1 MAYQIKAVIIN
12 EDNGKENVYYGAN
25 FYEVKAV
32 ADYFANKEAMEIGKY
47 GCGDAVAVVA
57 NNAVY
62 IKQAP
67 VDQEDNGY
75 YYGCPEHAMFGDAWF
90 FGDDYNA

>member
-32 ADYFANKEAMEIGKY
+32 ADYFANKEAMEIGEY
-47 GCGDAVAVVA
+47 GCGDAGL
-57 NNAVY
+57 
-62 IKQAP
+62 
-67 VDQEDNGY
+67 EDA
-75 YYGCPEHAMFGDAWF
+75 EMAMIEAIAQ
-90 FGDDYNA
+90 YRMN